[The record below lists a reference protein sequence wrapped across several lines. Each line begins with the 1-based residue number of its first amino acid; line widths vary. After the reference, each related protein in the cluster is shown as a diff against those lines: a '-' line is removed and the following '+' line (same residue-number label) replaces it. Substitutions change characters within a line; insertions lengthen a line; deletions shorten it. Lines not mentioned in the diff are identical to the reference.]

1 MSSLASIKTQIDSK
15 NCMNSWR
22 EPWPKLMTLKT
33 GPEGWI
39 SGSEAF
45 QRLSLTFQKQY
56 TLQSK
61 TSYLTS
67 EPKNWN
73 LIGPTEPL
81 TPPRSDGLPHDIV
94 LKPHYYNVKEEVM
107 RRARTIPQIQMGHT
121 VQVYADIS
129 PFTIQR
135 RRALKPLLTILQQK
149 NIKYW

>member
-1 MSSLASIKTQIDSK
+1 MAKIDDLENRSRRLNFRIRGLPETFTDIPEAVHSPIK
-15 NCMNSWR
+15 
-22 EPWPKLMTLKT
+22 
-33 GPEGWI
+33 
-39 SGSEAF
+39 
-45 QRLSLTFQKQY
+45 
-56 TLQSK
+56 
-61 TSYLTS
+61 
-67 EPKNWN
+67 N
-73 LIGPTEPL
+73 LIPDIRAQKLELDRSTEPL